1 VGKGHAQRRLV
12 YLASDERLGLTA
24 GVAPAWYR
32 GCEPGLAARCWGH
45 YSMRWIVL
53 SLVAILAILGLAPCA
68 TSADARELHIQDQ
81 IFLLYA
87 TEMDLTQVRLG
98 QLAADKAQDEQIRQF
113 ARRMINYHQQSNAR
127 LVQMA
132 QQYGIQTPQGLS
144 PVAQR
149 MQDEL
154 QGLTG
159 PGFEYEYI
167 TSQVIYDYSAHYFY
181 RREERHGFDRQLQQ
195 EADQQAE
202 HLREHRRE
210 AQQIARRLEAQPA
223 GLHPEDSTFLL
234 YAMDVDLTQLQLSQL
249 AADKAQDEQVRQ
261 FARRMLDYHGRSYD
275 RLTRIAEEN
284 GIKQLQEIGLIAQ
297 TMADGLRQLSAPLF
311 DWQYI
316 NAQVIYHYSAFY
328 RYERES
334 IHGRDRYLRALA
346 AHAFRDVKEHHD
358 MALGIVRDWN
368 WDKS

>member
-1 VGKGHAQRRLV
+1 
-12 YLASDERLGLTA
+12 
-24 GVAPAWYR
+24 
-32 GCEPGLAARCWGH
+32 
-45 YSMRWIVL
+45 MRWIVL
-53 SLVAILAILGLAPCA
+53 GLAATLAILGLAPCA
-68 TSADARELHIQDQ
+68 APADAGELHIQDQ
-81 IFLLYA
+81 VFLLYA

-98 QLAADKAQDEQIRQF
+98 QLAADKAQEEQVRQF
-113 ARRMINYHQQSNAR
+113 ARRMVNYHKQSNAR
-127 LVQMA
+127 LMQIA
-132 QQYGIQTPQGLS
+132 QQYGIETPQGVS

-159 PGFEYEYI
+159 PGFDYEYI
-167 TSQVIYDYSAHYFY
+167 TSQVIYDYLAHYFY
-181 RREERHGFDRQLQQ
+181 RREERHGLDRQLQR

-210 AQQIARRLEAQPA
+210 AQQIARRLEAHPA

-234 YAMDVDLTQLQLSQL
+234 HATDVDLTQLQLSQL

-275 RLTRIAEEN
+275 RLARIAEEN
-284 GIKQLQEIGLIAQ
+284 GIKQLEEIGLIAR
-297 TMADGLRQLSAPLF
+297 TMEDGLRQLSAPLF

-316 NAQVIYHYSAFY
+316 NAQVIYHHSAFY

-334 IHGRDRYLRALA
+334 IHGRDKQLRALA
-346 AHAFRDVKEHHD
+346 AQACRDVKGHHD
-358 MALGIVRDWN
+358 AALAIVRDWN

>member
-1 VGKGHAQRRLV
+1 
-12 YLASDERLGLTA
+12 
-24 GVAPAWYR
+24 
-32 GCEPGLAARCWGH
+32 
-45 YSMRWIVL
+45 MRWIVF
-53 SLVAILAILGLAPCA
+53 SLIATLAAYGLPACAAPA
-68 TSADARELHIQDQ
+68 NAAGLHIEDQ
-81 IFLLYA
+81 VFLLYA
-87 TEMDLTQVRLG
+87 TEMDRTQVRLG

-113 ARRMINYHQQSNAR
+113 ARRMIDYHTQSNAR
-127 LVQMA
+127 LVQIA
-132 QQYGIQTPQGLS
+132 QQYGVGIPQGTS

-159 PGFEYEYI
+159 SQFDYEYI
-167 TSQVIYDYSAHYFY
+167 SSQVIYDYSAHYFY
-181 RREERHGFDRQLQQ
+181 RREERHGLVRRLQR

-210 AQQIARRLEAQPA
+210 AQQIAQRLEAHPA

-234 YAMDVDLTQLQLSQL
+234 YAMDVDLTQVQLSQL

-261 FARRMLDYHGRSYD
+261 FARRMLEYHGRSYD
-275 RLTRIAEEN
+275 QLARIAEEN
-284 GIKQLQEIGLIAQ
+284 GIKRVQEIGLIAQ
-297 TMADGLRQLSAPLF
+297 TMADGLGQLSAPLF

-316 NAQVIYHYSAFY
+316 NAQVIYHYAAFY

-334 IHGRDRYLRALA
+334 IHGRGKQLRGVA
-346 AHAFRDVKEHHD
+346 AQAFRDVKEHHD
-358 MALGIVRDWN
+358 AALAIVRDWN